1 MLRTRHKS
9 WFGVATADMF
19 ITSEHQPLG
28 FGGCS
33 QWAWID
39 CRNRR
44 CRSGRHEEYQAF
56 EADVV
61 ADYDARTAMERELVP
76 CFASLLW
83 RIRRATAIETDL
95 LQIQAEILEDRRYT
109 LKTANEAEH
118 SHSVV
123 YRVLRTT
130 TRRDAY
136 NVTGSRGD
144 RQRKQVD
151 DQSDSIEA
159 SSDNP
164 VSHSRDLTCCFLRLA
179 NLDSGVFERLGR
191 YETALWRQIVQ
202 TLLALR
208 TIRYR

>member
-1 MLRTRHKS
+1 MLR
-9 WFGVATADMF
+9 
-19 ITSEHQPLG
+19 L
-28 FGGCS
+28 
-33 QWAWID
+33 
-39 CRNRR
+39 
-44 CRSGRHEEYQAF
+44 
-56 EADVV
+56 
-61 ADYDARTAMERELVP
+61 
-76 CFASLLW
+76 ASLLW

-208 TIRYR
+208 TTRYR